1 VDLATRE
8 RPIQLA
14 DIDRLLAD
22 STGIESAGAASPI
35 RAWRDELTLAL
46 ESLAYAGTVL
56 SADVAILRRCVAPG
70 GSDGQAVVDDLPVV
84 VSSLPSG
91 DGWSGYDDPEDEAWT
106 DHAVFARSES
116 LLSAHGQ
123 MARLD
128 LSSPNE
134 VTRALRDVE
143 EQLSGISERHGAVQL
158 RLREIR
164 AAIIRRYR
172 DGGVTTREWLG

>member
-1 VDLATRE
+1 MDLVTRE

-22 STGIESAGAASPI
+22 SAGIASAEAASPI

-70 GSDGQAVVDDLPVV
+70 GSDGQGLIDDLPVV
-84 VSSLPSG
+84 LSSRTWG
-91 DGWSGYDDPEDEAWT
+91 DGWSGHDDPDDEGWM

-116 LLSAHGQ
+116 LLSAHEQ
-123 MARLD
+123 MARL
-128 LSSPNE
+128 
-134 VTRALRDVE
+134 
-143 EQLSGISERHGAVQL
+143 
-158 RLREIR
+158 
-164 AAIIRRYR
+164 
-172 DGGVTTREWLG
+172 